1 MTRTIKISDNINP
14 HFYKM
19 WNTTKPYI
27 VAKGGRGSFKS
38 SVISLKLLTMMK
50 KEIALN
56 HQANVICVRE
66 NASHLRD
73 SVYRQIEMA
82 MNWLNCRD
90 EFKFRTSPLPQQNQ
104 QQHQTFEQAGADISD
119 QDLPF

>member
-90 EFKFRTSPLPQQNQ
+90 EFKFRTSPLTITHSHWINIL
-104 QQHQTFEQAGADISD
+104 F
-119 QDLPF
+119 LWC